1 MLAIIVTDDSVDK
14 NLMVE
19 MIIKKKTLPNKSKL
33 KIVESSFDYMDS
45 FGCAFSDKENKIYF
59 PEISEAFLKSKSKWV
74 SALMKLRNKIVKPL
88 GLKTSEKVD
97 DKEIQ
102 NLKCEKGKRYGI
114 FKVIDKSENEVIL
127 GENDKHLNFRISILL
142 DNPTKDT
149 KILTISSIVR
159 FNNWYGR
166 LYFMTIKP
174 FHNIIV
180 PNFLKGILDQIE
192 NGKKTNHQHCL

>member
-1 MLAIIVTDDSVDK
+1 
-14 NLMVE
+14 
-19 MIIKKKTLPNKSKL
+19 MITKKKTLPNKSIL
-33 KIVESSFDYMDS
+33 KKIEGSFDYVDS
-45 FGCAFSDKENKIYF
+45 FVCEFFDKDNKIEF

-74 SALMKLRNKIVKPL
+74 SALMKLRDKIVKPL

-102 NLKCEKGKRYGI
+102 NFKFEKGKRFRI
-114 FKVIDKSENEVIL
+114 FKVIDNAENEVIL
-127 GENDKHLNFRISILL
+127 GENDKHLNFKISILL
-142 DNPTKDT
+142 DNTTKDT
-149 KILTISSIVR
+149 KTLTISSIVT

-180 PNFLKGILDQIE
+180 PNFLKGILDQTE
-192 NGKKTNHQHCL
+192 NGKMTNRQHCV